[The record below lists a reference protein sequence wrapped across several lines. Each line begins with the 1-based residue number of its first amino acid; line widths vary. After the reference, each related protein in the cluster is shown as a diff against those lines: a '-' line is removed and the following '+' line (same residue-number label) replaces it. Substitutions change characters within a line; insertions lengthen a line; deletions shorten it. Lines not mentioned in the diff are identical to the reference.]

1 MNRLVGIGRL
11 SAFLAPLIAAVAI
24 LGSILLAPEFSWAG
38 DALSDLG
45 APGASTA
52 WAFNGGLLL
61 AGVLGLPFAAAL
73 AASARYRLDWLVAA
87 SLVVTLGSLAGVG
100 LFPTGHPY
108 HLPVAAG
115 FYLLVTL
122 TLWLDGTAGVLA
134 DEPRF
139 GLAAI
144 WLGNLHVIQ
153 WLAWAA
159 GLRLGPGL
167 AIPETI
173 GVVLFSVWVLARV
186 D

>member
-1 MNRLVGIGRL
+1 MSRCVLAGRV
-11 SAFLAPLIAAVAI
+11 SALLAPAVAAVAI
-24 LGSILLAPEFSWAG
+24 VGATLSAPEFSWAG

-45 APGASTA
+45 APGAPTA
-52 WAFNGGLLL
+52 WLFNGGLIV
-61 AGVLGLPFAAAL
+61 AGVLGLPFAAVL
-73 AASARYRLDWLVAA
+73 VASARHRLDWLVAA
-87 SLVVTLGSLAGVG
+87 VLALTLGTLAGVG
-100 LFPTGHPY
+100 LFPSGHPY

-115 FYLLVTL
+115 FYLGATL
-122 TLWLDGTAGVLA
+122 TLWIDGTTGVLT

-144 WLGNLHVIQ
+144 WLANLHVLQ

-159 GLRLGPGL
+159 GLRVGPGL

-173 GVVLFSVWVLARV
+173 GAALFAVWVLGRV

>member
-11 SAFLAPLIAAVAI
+11 FAFLAPAVAAVAI
-24 LGSILLAPEFSWAG
+24 VGAALLAPGFSWTG
-38 DALSDLG
+38 GALSDLG
-45 APGASTA
+45 APAAGTASL
-52 WAFNGGLLL
+52 FNGGLVI
-61 AGVLGLPFAAAL
+61 AGVLGLFFAATL
-73 AASARYRLDWLVAA
+73 TVEARTRLDWLVAA
-87 SLVVTLGSLAGVG
+87 VLVVTLVLLAGVG
-100 LFPTGHPY
+100 LFPSGHPY

-115 FYLLVTL
+115 FYLGATL
-122 TLWLDGTAGVLA
+122 TLWIDGTAGILA

-144 WLGNLHVIQ
+144 WLANCQVLQ
-153 WLAWAA
+153 WVAWAA

-173 GVVLFSVWVLARV
+173 GAVLFAIWILARV

>member
-24 LGSILLAPEFSWAG
+24 FGSILLAPEFSWAG

-45 APGASTA
+45 APDAPTA
-52 WAFNGGLLL
+52 WPFNGGLIL
-61 AGVLGLPFAAAL
+61 AGVIGLPFAAAL
-73 AASARYRLDWLVAA
+73 AASARHRLDWLVAGVLA
-87 SLVVTLGSLAGVG
+87 GALVLLAGVG

-108 HLPVAAG
+108 HLSVAAG

-134 DEPRF
+134 GEPRF

-144 WLGNLHVIQ
+144 WLANLHLLQ

-159 GLRLGPGL
+159 GLRVGPGL

-173 GVVLFSVWVLARV
+173 GAVLFSVWVLARV